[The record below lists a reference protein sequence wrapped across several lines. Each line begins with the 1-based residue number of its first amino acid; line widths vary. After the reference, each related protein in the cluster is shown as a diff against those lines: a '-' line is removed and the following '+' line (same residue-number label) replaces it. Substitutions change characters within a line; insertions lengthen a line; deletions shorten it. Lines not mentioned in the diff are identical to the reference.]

1 MADRPGG
8 RTALRWG
15 LEPASYQ
22 VTARPVGLS
31 STVANPDRQIESQ
44 ALSQSQ
50 RESGPGR
57 DRRAHHRSHKS
68 YTLTAVRSESGDKG
82 SQCSASR
89 RLRGEPEYQ
98 NEDATHAAMRA
109 TDQTGS

>member
-57 DRRAHHRSHKS
+57 DRRAHHRSHEATLGDLVVHADSVGNSSIGTSSCVKS
-68 YTLTAVRSESGDKG
+68 RT
-82 SQCSASR
+82 
-89 RLRGEPEYQ
+89 
-98 NEDATHAAMRA
+98 
-109 TDQTGS
+109 

>member
-1 MADRPGG
+1 MGLRASLLSGHCSSGWSLFDG
-8 RTALRWG
+8 R
-15 LEPASYQ
+15 E
-22 VTARPVGLS
+22 
-31 STVANPDRQIESQ
+31 PDRQIESQ